1 MIPYTVT
8 VANAASPDA
17 SLQFLFYCGVVVLP
31 VIVIYTFSVYRV
43 FRGKSHERYR

>member
-1 MIPYTVT
+1 MQP
-8 VANAASPDA
+8 SPDA

-31 VIVIYTFSVYRV
+31 VIVVYTFGVYRV